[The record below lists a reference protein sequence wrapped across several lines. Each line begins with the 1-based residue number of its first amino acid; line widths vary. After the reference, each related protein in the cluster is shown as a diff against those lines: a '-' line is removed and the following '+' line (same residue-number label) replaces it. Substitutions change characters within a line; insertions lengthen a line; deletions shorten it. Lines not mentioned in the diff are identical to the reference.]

1 MPRKRK
7 DRPGQLGDF
16 WLSRRKNSAMWCR
29 TWFDERTRQTK
40 RASLGTEDFSEAE
53 IKLAEWVVTN
63 GEMRGNRPESVALET
78 VLVRY
83 YQNHAIHQRSAEQA
97 RYALRRWSDSFPEA
111 LVSDV
116 TPARLRA
123 FADAM
128 RAEGL
133 SSGYVRR
140 TLAIGQAAINRA
152 QREGEITAVPRI
164 DLSIAPEG
172 EPRERLLSPEEVL
185 RLFDAAESDHAFL
198 YLMLAFGTAA
208 RPEAILELTAAQ
220 VDVENRLIR
229 LNPPGRSQ
237 NKKRRPTIP
246 MCESLV
252 PWLTGLLA
260 GPVVRYTPQL
270 PEGIAERTKATPK
283 PRALAGIR
291 TTINRLKARARQRLR
306 DEAARLASRAR
317 RTGRRGE
324 AWTLLQEARQKGDA
338 LLEITAYTIRHT
350 VASEMRRRGV
360 PVWEVAGFLGHSS
373 GYRTTERYAKFGPD
387 HLSQAVRAI
396 DAYFAD
402 LGLAVEPDSD
412 QSVTRLRASCVLPSK
427 PDRAQVIGKLVDL
440 TGESLNQLFNTL
452 EEWNTVLEASA
463 SDPSPFP

>member
-1 MPRKRK
+1 MPRKRQH
-7 DRPGQLGDF
+7 RPGQIGDY
-16 WLSRRKNSAMWCR
+16 WLSRRTNSPMWCR

-40 RASLGTEDFSEAE
+40 RASLGTTDLRNAE
-53 IKLAEWVVTN
+53 IKLAQWVVSN
-63 GEMRGNRPESVALET
+63 GEMRGNRPEAVALET

-83 YQNHAIHQRSAEQA
+83 YQNHAMRLRSAEQA
-97 RYALRRWSDSFPEA
+97 RYALRRWSETFPGA
-111 LVSDV
+111 LVSEV
-116 TPARLRA
+116 TPARLRD
-123 FADAM
+123 FAAAM

-140 TLAIGQAAINRA
+140 TLAIGQAALNRA
-152 QREGEITAVPRI
+152 HREGEITAVPRI

-172 EPRERLLSPEEVL
+172 EPRERLLSNEEVL
-185 RLFDAAESDHAFL
+185 RLFDVAESDHAWL
-198 YLMLAFGTAA
+198 YLLLAFGTAA

-229 LNPPGRSQ
+229 LNPPGRPQ

-246 MCESLV
+246 MCETLV
-252 PWLTGLLA
+252 PWLSGLPA
-260 GPVVRYTPQL
+260 GPVVRYIPAL
-270 PEGIAERTKATPK
+270 PEDLAARRKRPTKA
-283 PRALAGIR
+283 RALAGIR
-291 TTINRLKARARQRLR
+291 TTINRLKVRARQRLR
-306 DEAARLASRAR
+306 DGAATLARRAR

-324 AWTLLQEARQKGDA
+324 AWSLIQEAREKGDA

-387 HLSQAVRAI
+387 HLSEAVRAI

-402 LGLAVEPDSD
+402 LGLAGEPGAD
-412 QSVTRLRASCVLPSK
+412 QSVTRLRASCVLPAK
-427 PDRAQVIGKLVDL
+427 PEGAQVLGKLVEPRGVEPL
-440 TGESLNQLFNTL
+440 TSTMPL
-452 EEWNTVLEASA
+452 
-463 SDPSPFP
+463 